1 MYTYIYTYIYIHT
14 MILLCIYRHA
24 CMCMILTI
32 AASKLLGLQL
42 GIEQACPDGHVPLC
56 CIGLT

>member
-1 MYTYIYTYIYIHT
+1 